1 MLCLPNNPELSNIT
15 TIGDSFI
22 YGSEY
27 ETNTLRAGSANQ
39 DVPCAVCKSTNTH
52 ISIMIPG
59 RKSCYNGWKIE
70 YNGLI
75 ASDYHG
81 YSASSFICVDGNP
94 EFIQG
99 GQKNENGRL
108 LYFTSTKC
116 GALACPPY
124 KDDVAVNC
132 VVCSQ

>member
-1 MLCLPNNPELSNIT
+1 
-15 TIGDSFI
+15 
-22 YGSEY
+22 
-27 ETNTLRAGSANQ
+27 
-39 DVPCAVCKSTNTH
+39 
-52 ISIMIPG
+52 MIPG

-81 YSASSFICVDGNP
+81 YSASSYICVDGNP
-94 EFIQG
+94 EFVQG

-116 GALACPPY
+116 TVRPGWLIQIVECLFCTQ
-124 KDDVAVNC
+124 NHI
-132 VVCSQ
+132 